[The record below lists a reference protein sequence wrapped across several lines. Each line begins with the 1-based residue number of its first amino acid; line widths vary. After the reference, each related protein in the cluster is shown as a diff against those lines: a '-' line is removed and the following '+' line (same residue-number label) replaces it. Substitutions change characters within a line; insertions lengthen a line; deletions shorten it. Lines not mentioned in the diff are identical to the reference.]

1 MTGWRP
7 ISRRSM
13 LALGAAA
20 VAGAG
25 LSGRAAA
32 DPGDPLA
39 AAVQAYIF
47 GYPLVLMDVTREAS
61 VKHLPLN
68 RLANVAATPTPDSTY
83 VVRPNLDT
91 LYSQAWLDLRT
102 EPVMMQVPA
111 MSDGRYWLMQVLD
124 MWTNSEH
131 DPSSIAPL
139 GAPPYTY
146 AITGPG
152 WTGSLPAGVTQLPMK
167 TATAWLLGRIQVDG
181 PADLAAVHDIQ
192 QQLRLSPLSSWGAA
206 GPGTSIAGLGNLGG
220 GPRPPDVVAGMD
232 ADTFFRRLCA
242 VMGDNPPAADDAPV
256 LERFAS
262 IGITPGR
269 YTATV
274 SGGIL
279 DRALEV
285 AKAQIKAA
293 LLGQVLVGAEN
304 RWFTPEV
311 VGVYGT
317 DYLARAT
324 IAQVG
329 LGANLRRDAIYLNTQ
344 ALTAGPLKRYRL
356 HFAPGQLPP
365 NDAFW
370 SLTAYTN
377 DSYLVP
383 NAAGIYAVGPGV
395 VTNPDGSVDL
405 AVQADDPG
413 PAVPQGNW
421 LPIPAAGMFSLTMR
435 VYAPKSE
442 ALDGRWQPP
451 ALTPLL

>member
-7 ISRRSM
+7 LSRRSM
-13 LALGAAA
+13 LALSAAA
-20 VAGAG
+20 AAGAG
-25 LSGRAAA
+25 LAGRAAA
-32 DPGDPLA
+32 DPGDQIA
-39 AAVQAYIF
+39 AAVQAYVF
-47 GYPLVLMDVTREAS
+47 GYPLVLMDVTRAAA
-61 VKHLPLN
+61 VQHLPVN

-91 LYSQAWLDLRT
+91 LYSQAWLDLRA
-102 EPVMMQVPA
+102 EPVLLRVPA
-111 MSDGRYWLMQVLD
+111 MADGRYWLMQVLD

-139 GAPPYTY
+139 GHAPHTY

-152 WTGSLPAGVTQLPMK
+152 WTGSLPAGVTRLPMS
-167 TATAWLLGRIQVDG
+167 TATAWLLGRIQVAG
-181 PADLAAVHDIQ
+181 PDDLAAVQDIQ
-192 QQLRLSPLSSWGAA
+192 QQLRLSPLSGWDAA
-206 GPGTSIAGLGNLGG
+206 GPGASIAALGNLG

-232 ADTFFRRLCA
+232 AGAFFGRLCA
-242 VMGDNPPAADDAPV
+242 VMGDNPPAAADAPM
-256 LERFAS
+256 LARLAS

-269 YTATV
+269 YTPTLPDGV
-274 SGGIL
+274 L

-285 AKAQIKAA
+285 AKAQIRTA

-344 ALTAGPLKRYRL
+344 AIAAGPLKRYRL

-370 SLTAYTN
+370 SLTAYTGE
-377 DSYLVP
+377 SYLVP

-405 AVQADDPG
+405 VVQAEDPG

-435 VYAPKSE
+435 VYAPKPE
-442 ALDGRWQPP
+442 ALDGRWRPP
-451 ALTPLL
+451 ALTPLP